1 MRNRAESRQVAIDLV
16 LITGVALFASMGLW
30 NGPGILN
37 TRAGGDSPF
46 LLQRVYELALN
57 LQRGVLPARWMPDAA
72 FGLGYAFFNFYAA
85 LPYYIAAGLSVVGV
99 DLLVAIKLTQTLG
112 MAAAGL
118 CMWLWLRD
126 RLAGAGPVFGA
137 IAYILAP
144 FHLVNVYVRGDSLSE
159 FYAFVFFPLILM
171 GIERVVSRPGW
182 RNAAALALAIAGLL
196 VTHNVSAMLFA
207 PFCALYALAAFFAP
221 GLIALS
227 GVANPRRNWPG
238 LGFLAVSVGFGLAF
252 SAWFWLPAL
261 AEAAGAQLGDQT
273 TGFFSFANHFRGANL
288 VQGTLA
294 FDYAIEAERTPFAM
308 GLAQTLVIAGGAI
321 AGIVLAVRRRIP
333 AGFLLACGVGFGLAT
348 LLILPLSEPVWRA
361 IPPLSLAQFPWR
373 LLSIQAVF
381 GAALVGFAGVAV
393 SGQRARVP
401 AAVALA
407 VGLSIVMLSRLP
419 AARLNV
425 AAVDVTAESIAD
437 YEWLSGNI
445 GTTIRAEY
453 LPAAVS
459 PRPAIGPA
467 MAGLDRARSLA
478 GVLRDSRRVGASGV
492 GQIWELSVGL
502 GGATI
507 ALPLLY
513 WDAWEASATD
523 TSGVARAV
531 PLTSAPRLGWTQAEL
546 PEGQWR
552 LDVRYRPTPAQGAGE
567 RISLLALVIGAIWAI
582 WRGLANRGRL
592 RLQPALRNTL
602 IGSSAILVMG
612 WGLSALAEKPAGI
625 ARFVDYT
632 DRPFAHRGPLLVEEA
647 ASGRHFLDGAR
658 VAPTAASV
666 GDWVTLTL
674 TWRDGRMPAGMI
686 LEEFAPSHGLGGWP
700 LATQVFRFEGAQARF
715 GGDTVSM
722 RILDGMPAGPS
733 LFRLLRQ
740 TPGGAIEYVGAVSG
754 PRIVARSP
762 AAPGPVLR
770 SFAPELPIALA
781 EFGWRETS
789 PGRVCLFP
797 TWVLAAGDAPYA
809 LKYSLRLRGAD
820 GRILAQV
827 DQEPMLGYAPMWSW
841 TPGAPIRDG
850 ACDVKFAAGLNPGD
864 PFEVEIV
871 WYDATTLAQ
880 VARTTLRSRRLSD
893 PAAANVADMTWVT
906 GIP

>member
-1 MRNRAESRQVAIDLV
+1 MRTRAESRQVAIELV
-16 LITGVALFASMGLW
+16 LITGVALVASLGLW

-57 LQRGVLPARWMPDAA
+57 LQQGVFPARWMPDAA

-85 LPYYIAAGLSVVGV
+85 LPYYIAAGLRVAGV

-126 RLAGAGPVFGA
+126 RLAGAGPVLGA
-137 IAYILAP
+137 IAYVLAP

-171 GIERVVSRPGW
+171 GIERVASRPD
-182 RNAAALALAIAGLL
+182 RRYAAALAFAIAGLV

-207 PFCALYALAAFFAP
+207 PFCALYALAAYVAP

-227 GVANPRRNWPG
+227 GVASPRRNWPG
-238 LGFLAVSVGFGLAF
+238 LGRLTLAVGFGLAL

-261 AEAAGAQLGDQT
+261 FEAAGAQLGDQT
-273 TGFFSFANHFRGANL
+273 SGFFSFANHFRGTNL
-288 VQGTLA
+288 IQATLE

-308 GLAQTLVIAGGAI
+308 GLAQALVIAGGAV
-321 AGIVLAVRRRIP
+321 AGIVLAARRRIP
-333 AGFLLACGVGFGLAT
+333 AGFLLVCGVGIGLAT
-348 LLILPLSEPVWRA
+348 FLIQPASEPIWRA

-381 GAALVGFAGVAV
+381 GAALVGFAGVSV
-393 SGQRARVP
+393 SGQRAQVF
-401 AAVALA
+401 AALA
-407 VGLSIVMLSRLP
+407 LALGLSIVMLGRLP
-419 AARLNV
+419 AARLNI
-425 AAVDVTAESIAD
+425 AAVDVSAQSIAD

-459 PRPAIGPA
+459 PRPAVGPA
-467 MAGLDRARSLA
+467 MVGQDRARSLA
-478 GVLRDSRRVGASGV
+478 GVLRDSRRVAASGV
-492 GQIWELSVGL
+492 GQIWEVNVGP
-502 GGATI
+502 GGASI

-523 TSGVARAV
+523 ASGVARKV

-546 PEGQWR
+546 PEGQWQ
-552 LDVRYRPTPAQGAGE
+552 LDVRYRPTPAQSAGE
-567 RISLLALVIGAIWAI
+567 RISLLALVIGAIWVL
-582 WRGLANRGRL
+582 WRGLASRARW
-592 RLQPALRNTL
+592 RVQPALRNGLTVSL
-602 IGSSAILVMG
+602 AIVLTG
-612 WGLSALAEKPAGI
+612 YGLSALADKPIDA
-625 ARFVDYT
+625 ARFVDYS
-632 DRPFAHRGPLLVEEA
+632 DRPFAHRGPLLVEDA
-647 ASGRHFLDGAR
+647 ASGRHILDGAR
-658 VAPTAASV
+658 VDPASASV
-666 GDWVTLTL
+666 GDWVTMTL
-674 TWRDGRMPAGMI
+674 TWRDGRLPSGMI

-700 LATQVFRFEGAQARF
+700 LATQVFRVEGAQARF
-715 GGDTVSM
+715 AGDTVSM

-740 TPGGAIEYVGAVSG
+740 TSGGAIEYVGAVSG
-754 PRIVARSP
+754 PRIVARP
-762 AAPGPVLR
+762 LAASGPVLR

-781 EFGWRETS
+781 EFGWRETN

-797 TWVLAAGDAPYA
+797 TWVLLAGDAPYA

-827 DQEPMLGYAPMWSW
+827 DQEPMLGYAPIWSW

-850 ACDVKFAAGLNPGD
+850 ACDVKFATGLKPGD
-864 PFEVEIV
+864 LFEIEIV
-871 WYDATTLAQ
+871 WYDAATLAQ
-880 VARTTLRSRRLSD
+880 VARTTLGSRRLSD
-893 PAAANVADMTWVT
+893 PSAANIADMTWLT